1 MLSISNTTGSS
12 LIAFSKDR
20 INQVGT
26 TVAGRCWN
34 ATRLLVR
41 GGRRAST
48 SKKANWPR
56 AKRWWIKT
64 ASGEEWRVTHG
75 FVEASAGRHGGKKAQ
90 QSRTTALDPRHVI
103 QVLLEG
109 SAFLGRIQN
118 VSFGLF
124 GFRRTWNICWKWSA
138 GLKSLNYNKNSR
150 KKTWNSV
157 FGLIFLD

>member
-56 AKRWWIKT
+56 AKGWWIKT
-64 ASGEEWRVTHG
+64 ASGEEWRFTHG

-109 SAFLGRIQN
+109 NVQPFWVGSRMCLLVSSGFDVPEIPAENEALVSSHSIIIKIQGKRLEILYL
-118 VSFGLF
+118 V
-124 GFRRTWNICWKWSA
+124 
-138 GLKSLNYNKNSR
+138 
-150 KKTWNSV
+150 
-157 FGLIFLD
+157 